1 MEVAADSSEITV
13 ILELLYMFELS
24 GCIAPIDAIGCQKSI
39 AQLITERGTDSLLA
53 LKQNQPQLHGNVS
66 TIFKLERE
74 SEFAQVPPTTTR
86 RLKRSMVASKPG
98 TDAKLLLAAARAHWG
113 IENSVHY
120 LLDVV
125 LREDDNRIR
134 QGPAQHNLSPSALL
148 GPQPLTQ

>member
-74 SEFAQVPPTTTR
+74 SEFAQVPHDYHQKVEKEHGRIETR
-86 RLKRSMVASKPG
+86 HRRQTASG
-98 TDAKLLLAAARAHWG
+98 RCART
-113 IENSVHY
+113 
-120 LLDVV
+120 
-125 LREDDNRIR
+125 
-134 QGPAQHNLSPSALL
+134 L
-148 GPQPLTQ
+148 GN